1 MDRWA
6 HGGVDNRVLDED
18 TLHRSWTALNDVFGE
33 SGEVIEKVGLGE
45 GDAAT
50 GDVEVAILINAVSDL
65 TFLDFGDGSADLH
78 GDGTSLWVWH

>member
-18 TLHRSWTALNDVFGE
+18 ALNGSWAALDDVFGE
-33 SGEVIEKVGLGE
+33 SGEVIEKVSIGE
-45 GDAAT
+45 GDATA
-50 GDVEVAILINAVSDL
+50 GDVEVAILINTVSDL

-78 GDGTSLWVWH
+78 GDGASLWVWH